1 MKRRTI
7 LCAALWALTAAAMGA
22 DGEQSMNVHASLSVD
37 ARHDKVLVTFKIE
50 NRGERRVGLPREIAA
65 DAALSRRLFDL
76 REHPGEAEV
85 QYTGRMVKR
94 GPLTLDDYIELAPH
108 SAHTHTID
116 ITHASMR
123 SSRGS
128 IPSDGHLHA
137 AAGRQ
142 RVQSHAG
149 QQGCKNQSLH
159 RFLRGQ
165 NSPVRPED
173 RMNIA
178 K

>member
-76 REHPGEAEV
+76 REHPGEAEL

-94 GPLTLDDYIELAPH
+94 GPLTLEDYIELAPH

-116 ITHASMR
+116 ITNAYAFRPGTHTYVIRYDGAGLGDVR
-123 SSRGS
+123 QLGS
-128 IPSDGHLHA
+128 E
-137 AAGRQ
+137 AGI
-142 RVQSHAG
+142 VTEPVMFSHTA
-149 QQGCKNQSLH
+149 
-159 RFLRGQ
+159 R
-165 NSPVRPED
+165 
-173 RMNIA
+173 
-178 K
+178 

>member
-116 ITHASMR
+116 ITHAYAFKPGTHTYVIRYDGAGLGDVRQLAST
-123 SSRGS
+123 
-128 IPSDGHLHA
+128 SDIQTEA
-137 AAGRQ
+137 
-142 RVQSHAG
+142 VMFSHTA
-149 QQGCKNQSLH
+149 
-159 RFLRGQ
+159 
-165 NSPVRPED
+165 P
-173 RMNIA
+173 
-178 K
+178 